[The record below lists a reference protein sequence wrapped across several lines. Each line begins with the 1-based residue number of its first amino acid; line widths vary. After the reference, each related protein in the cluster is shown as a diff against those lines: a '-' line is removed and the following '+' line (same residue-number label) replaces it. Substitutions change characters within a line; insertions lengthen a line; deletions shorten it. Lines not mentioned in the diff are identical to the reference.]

1 MNRLLKFC
9 ATLLFSL
16 FLLSACGEHDHNGHS
31 HDDELSDD
39 HDHEYHRMT
48 VWEENM
54 EWMVKYELHENS
66 GRIEGELY
74 ISKNSSPVRDASG
87 SLRFEAA
94 GTIENETEIHHERS
108 GMYHFELFFGDTDT
122 PDLTAEISAEGETYR
137 IRFGEVDR
145 YAGHPHS
152 PADEIVEFEKN
163 RQWMID
169 FETANASVRNIPT
182 FVSAIGKA
190 VPDLKHYMEVI
201 SPVDGHID
209 PDDLGI
215 MPVAGEQV
223 KRGDNITAISPPL
236 TAENSWVQKRLAF
249 IQAEEAYE
257 RAKRLIENNAISRR
271 EFQLREREYEA
282 RRAGY
287 EHFIG
292 HGEHGTTHII
302 HDNDHLYLKAAKDGV
317 VSRVYVTPGRQINS
331 GDPILTLY
339 NPDYLWLEL
348 TGYSDELDQLT
359 DLLGVEVQTGRDR
372 TSTLDQQSVTLI
384 SRDEQSDLTGTKSKV
399 TIAIDNR
406 NRIVKA
412 NQPLRAKL
420 LTGSGEPK
428 VAVPASAIYD
438 EDSHRVVF
446 VQHTGDQ
453 FERRVVKTGS
463 SYDGYVVIEEGL
475 SEGERVVTDGVY
487 PLHLVAGDAEIGHG
501 HSH

>member
-1 MNRLLKFC
+1 
-9 ATLLFSL
+9 
-16 FLLSACGEHDHNGHS
+16 
-31 HDDELSDD
+31 
-39 HDHEYHRMT
+39 
-48 VWEENM
+48 M

-74 ISKNSSPVRDASG
+74 ISQNSSPVRGASG
-87 SLRFEAA
+87 ILRFEAEGA
-94 GTIENETEIHHERS
+94 VENETEIQHETA
-108 GMYHFELFFGDTDT
+108 GTYHFELFFGDSDT
-122 PDLTAEISAEGETYR
+122 PKLTADISVDDETFR
-137 IRFGEVDR
+137 IHFGEADR

-152 PADEIVEFEKN
+152 PADQVVEFEKN

-169 FETANASVRNIPT
+169 FETGSASSRKIPT

-209 PDDLGI
+209 LDDLGI
-215 MPVAGEQV
+215 MPVVGERIR
-223 KRGDNITAISPPL
+223 RGDIITAISPPL
-236 TAENSWVQKRLAF
+236 TTENSWTLKRLAF

-257 RAKRLIENNAISRR
+257 RAKRLIENNAISLR

-292 HGEHGTTHII
+292 HGENGTTHII
-302 HDNDHLYLKAAKDGV
+302 DDDDHLYLKAAKNGV
-317 VSRVYVTPGRQINS
+317 VNRVYVTPGRQINS

-359 DLLGVEVQTGRDR
+359 ELLGVEVQTGRNR
-372 TSTLDQQSVTLI
+372 TATLDQQSVTLI
-384 SRDEQSDLTGTKSKV
+384 SRDEQSDLTGTKSMM

-406 NRIVKA
+406 TRVVKA
-412 NQPLRAKL
+412 NQPLQAKL
-420 LTGSGEPK
+420 LTGSGESK
-428 VAVPASAIYD
+428 VAVPASAIFD
-438 EDSHRVVF
+438 EDSNLVVF
-446 VQHTGDQ
+446 VQHSGDQ
-453 FERRVVKTGS
+453 FERRVMKTGS
-463 SYDGYVVIEEGL
+463 SYDGYIVIEEGL
-475 SEGERVVTDGVY
+475 SEGERVVTEGVY
-487 PLHLVAGDAEIGHG
+487 PLHLVSGNAEIGHG